1 MQNKEIATQ
10 NQSNS
15 NVDKLKDV
23 STFIRILFQF

>member
-1 MQNKEIATQ
+1 MKLQLGNQNT
-10 NQSNS
+10 S

>member
-1 MQNKEIATQ
+1 MKLQLGNQNTT
-10 NQSNS
+10 